1 MRRLIT
7 LTAWGV
13 TALAVLLGTGGA
25 AAAAP
30 AKNGKILF
38 RRYLNDDHTRGDV
51 FSIRPNGTRLFR
63 VTHSGRG
70 QVGTEPNPS
79 PDGRWIAYMIA
90 PKNDLDHARLFK
102 IHPNGNDQ
110 TDLSSTC
117 TGDCQGDGFPN
128 WSPSGRRIAFQRVT
142 SSDPSRP
149 VGFVAIFVMQADG
162 TDVRQV
168 TQLLADPSEPSRFND
183 EAPSWAPD
191 RSHLAFERFSDS
203 RGQRAIF
210 TVRLDGTGLRRI
222 TPWLLDASQPYYSP
236 DGRWIAFRSNESSE
250 RKGNIW
256 LVRPNGGRLHPVT
269 HTSAGA
275 GKWQSCAFSPD
286 GRYLVSALTPIVDG
300 EQQNADVYTMS
311 LDGSHRRNVT
321 TTKRYWE
328 SAPDWGIDRA

>member
-1 MRRLIT
+1 
-7 LTAWGV
+7 
-13 TALAVLLGTGGA
+13 
-25 AAAAP
+25 
-30 AKNGKILF
+30 
-38 RRYLNDDHTRGDV
+38 
-51 FSIRPNGTRLFR
+51 
-63 VTHSGRG
+63 
-70 QVGTEPNPS
+70 
-79 PDGRWIAYMIA
+79 
-90 PKNDLDHARLFK
+90 
-102 IHPNGNDQ
+102 
-110 TDLSSTC
+110 
-117 TGDCQGDGFPN
+117 
-128 WSPSGRRIAFQRVT
+128 
-142 SSDPSRP
+142 
-149 VGFVAIFVMQADG
+149 
-162 TDVRQV
+162 
-168 TQLLADPSEPSRFND
+168 
-183 EAPSWAPD
+183 
-191 RSHLAFERFSDS
+191 LAFERFSDS

-275 GKWQSCAFSPD
+275 GKWQSCALSPD